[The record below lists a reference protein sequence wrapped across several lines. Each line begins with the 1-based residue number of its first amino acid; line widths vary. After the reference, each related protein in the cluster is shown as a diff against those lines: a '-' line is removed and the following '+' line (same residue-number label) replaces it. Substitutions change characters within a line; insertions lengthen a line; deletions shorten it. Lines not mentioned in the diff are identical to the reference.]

1 MILRL
6 AKANRLINSYRI
18 LIKDLNN
25 EANKSDQIISSL
37 EIEKKDLKRKLN
49 ESKEECRIL
58 RNKITTMEK
67 KGRDKKC

>member
-6 AKANRLINSYRI
+6 VKANRLINSYRI

-25 EANKSDQIISSL
+25 EANKNDQLMSNL
-37 EIEKKDLKRKLN
+37 EAENKTLKRKLS
-49 ESKEECRIL
+49 EAKEERKIL
-58 RNKITTMEK
+58 RNKITVLEK

>member
-25 EANKSDQIISSL
+25 EANKNDQLMSNL
-37 EIEKKDLKRKLN
+37 EVENKTLKRKLSEAKE
-49 ESKEECRIL
+49 ESKIL
-58 RNKITTMEK
+58 RNKITVLEK

>member
-25 EANKSDQIISSL
+25 EANKNDQLMSNL
-37 EIEKKDLKRKLN
+37 EVENKTLKRKLS
-49 ESKEECRIL
+49 EAKEENKIL
-58 RNKITTMEK
+58 RNRITVLEK
-67 KGRDKKC
+67 KGRDKK